1 MSSIIRDLDKIM
13 RKFHMEYQK
22 GIVLRRNL
30 DRPYETR
37 KQYDSYSFVIEYHD
51 GHFHS

>member
-1 MSSIIRDLDKIM
+1 MSSIIRDFDKIM
-13 RKFHMEYQK
+13 HELQMEYQK
-22 GIVLRRNL
+22 GIVLCRNL